1 MKPFFNPGAFIV
13 NRIDPKTLK
22 KHRLLPIGSIYRY
35 DEAWEGY
42 KCSSDELDRV
52 HILATNHA
60 FDLCDQGILNFYM
73 PDEEIAAIYERF
85 KARAREKTAE
95 EIEEIE
101 DFIFDEDQEYKRIVA
116 ITDRLKKQIEENEQ
130 TR

>member
-52 HILATNHA
+52 HVLAPNHA
-60 FDLCDQGILNFYM
+60 FDLCSQGILDFYIQK
-73 PDEEIAAIYERF
+73 EEVKGVYETM
-85 KARAREKTAE
+85 KKKLEELEKD
-95 EIEEIE
+95 IDEIE
-101 DFIFDEDQEYKRIVA
+101 DFIFDKYDEYKITEA
-116 ITDRLKKQIEENEQ
+116 ITYRLKKQIEENEQ

>member
-52 HILATNHA
+52 HILAPKHA
-60 FDLCDQGILNFYM
+60 FDLCSQGILDFYIQN
-73 PDEEIAAIYERF
+73 EEVKWVYETI
-85 KARAREKTAE
+85 KKKLEELEKD
-95 EIEEIE
+95 IDEIE
-101 DFIFDEDQEYKRIVA
+101 DFIFDKYDEYK
-116 ITDRLKKQIEENEQ
+116 ITETITYRLKKQIEENEQ

>member
-13 NRIDPKTLK
+13 NRIDHKTLK

-52 HILATNHA
+52 HVLAPNHA
-60 FDLCDQGILNFYM
+60 FDLCNQGILDFYIQK
-73 PDEEIAAIYERF
+73 EEVKWVYETM
-85 KARAREKTAE
+85 KKKLEELEKD
-95 EIEEIE
+95 IDEIE
-101 DFIFDEDQEYKRIVA
+101 DFVFDKYEEYKRTAA
-116 ITDRLKKQIEENEQ
+116 ITNRLKKQIEENEQ

>member
-52 HILATNHA
+52 HVLAPNHA
-60 FDLCDQGILNFYM
+60 FDLCNQGILDFYIQK
-73 PDEEIAAIYERF
+73 EEVKWVYETM
-85 KARAREKTAE
+85 KKKLEELEKD
-95 EIEEIE
+95 IDEIE
-101 DFIFDEDQEYKRIVA
+101 DFVFDKYEEYKRTAA
-116 ITDRLKKQIEENEQ
+116 ITNRLKKQIEENEQ